1 MKRLKGLCIAYNHRE
16 ACKDAEWREVFET
29 LNVCLQEVLIEAGAL
44 GDVDQRIAQL
54 EKLCSINTVIEA
66 APDIQISLATLYF
79 HDGTTKL
86 QNGDYKKCLIRMKDC
101 YRPIE
106 EVKRLCRYA
115 CYTRDVDGRADA
127 RARCI
132 LPYLKI
138 PRSIVNKYTLQVS

>member
-54 EKLCSINTVIEA
+54 EKLCSINKVIEA
-66 APDIQISLATLYF
+66 APDIQISLATLHF

-86 QNGDYKKCLIRMKDC
+86 QNGDYKK
-101 YRPIE
+101 
-106 EVKRLCRYA
+106 
-115 CYTRDVDGRADA
+115 
-127 RARCI
+127 
-132 LPYLKI
+132 
-138 PRSIVNKYTLQVS
+138 